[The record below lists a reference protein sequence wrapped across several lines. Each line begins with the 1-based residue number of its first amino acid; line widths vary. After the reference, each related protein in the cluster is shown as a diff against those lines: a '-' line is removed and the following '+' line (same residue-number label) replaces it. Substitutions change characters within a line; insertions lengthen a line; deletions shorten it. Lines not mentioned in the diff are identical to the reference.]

1 MSTSR
6 TSLHELEPCSPETLW
21 ASREE
26 KKGVG
31 STLRNTFRPRQP
43 KVKQNSKRK
52 EEELG
57 HGFRGR
63 KPVTQVLESVIE
75 VARAAGAQMTHRVK
89 ITARFPEKRKLSL
102 TNWVGLQSCL
112 ASSPNPA
119 WILNPLHGL

>member
-1 MSTSR
+1 MCTSR
-6 TSLHELEPCSPETLW
+6 TSLHKLESYSPGTLW

-26 KKGVG
+26 KKDVG
-31 STLRNTFRPRQP
+31 STLRNTFLSRQP
-43 KVKQNSKRK
+43 KIKQDPKRK

-63 KPVTQVLESVIE
+63 KPVTQILESVIQ

-89 ITARFPEKRKLSL
+89 VTAGFPEKRKLSL
-102 TNWVGLQSCL
+102 TSWVGLRSCL

-119 WILNPLHGL
+119 WIIKTLRGF